1 MTLRELVNKYPKGLD
16 WEIVVSEDCMLLE
29 SKPIRR
35 TSFGVSGDETRIYLI
50 YE

>member
-16 WEIVVSEDCMLLE
+16 WEIVISEDRMLLE
-29 SKPIRR
+29 NKPIKR
-35 TSFGVSGDETRIYLI
+35 TGFGVYGSESRIYLI